1 MPFLFRY
8 LFACCILMSL
18 TLSAQ
23 AAPSADEAKTR
34 LKKIQTE
41 ILELRKILETKR
53 GKQGKL
59 QARLRKQEKQISR
72 VSRDIK
78 RIDQDLAKLQNTL
91 KKKRREK
98 AKQLNILDQHKEA
111 LAQQVRSAYKLG
123 GQEPVKLVLNQEDP
137 ALVGRTFAYYQYFT
151 RARLTQIEVINTA
164 LADLRAIEQEIAIK
178 SNELN
183 EKKAR
188 KESAK
193 KELVAAKKERE
204 QVLAKLSREIR
215 KKGKTL
221 DTLLED
227 EENLQALISSI
238 NEALSDIPSD
248 LDQGKPFAQLKGKLP
263 WPVKGTLSNKFGQKK
278 NGTQGKIR
286 WNGVQIKAQTGNP
299 VYAIARGRVAFADW
313 MRGFGLLVI
322 IDHSDGY
329 MTLYGHNESLYV
341 APGDWV
347 GKGDIISTVGN
358 SGGSLQSGL
367 YFEIRHNSK
376 PVNPR
381 GWCHG
386 QFEMAGL

>member
-1 MPFLFRY
+1 MD
-8 LFACCILMSL
+8 LMLRTLLTTTLLISL
-18 TLSAQ
+18 SFSVF
-23 AAPSADEAKTR
+23 AAPSVDETEAR
-34 LKKIQTE
+34 LKQIQSE
-41 ILELRKILETKR
+41 IQELRKILESKK
-53 GKQGKL
+53 GEQGRL
-59 QARLRKQEKQISR
+59 QAKLRKQEKQISR

-78 RIDQDLAKLQNTL
+78 RIDKDLAGLQKTL
-91 KKKRREK
+91 NKKRREK
-98 AKQLNILDQHKEA
+98 AKQLKILNQHKQA

-137 ALVGRTFAYYQYFT
+137 ALVGRTFAYYQYFA

-164 LADLRAIEQEIAIK
+164 LADLRAIEKEIAIK
-178 SNELN
+178 SNELQ
-183 EKKAR
+183 EKRAK

-193 KELVAAKKERE
+193 NELVTARKERE

-227 EENLQALISSI
+227 EENLQSLISSI
-238 NEALSDIPSD
+238 NEALSDIPPE

-263 WPVKGTLSNKFGQKK
+263 WPVRGTLNNQYGQKRD
-278 NGTQGKIR
+278 GTQGKLR
-286 WNGVQIKAQTGNP
+286 WNGVQIQTQTGKP
-299 VYAIARGRVAFADW
+299 VYAIARGRVAFAEW

-322 IDHSDGY
+322 IDHGEGY

-347 GKGDIISTVGN
+347 GRGDIISTVGN
-358 SGGSLQSGL
+358 SGGSFQSGL

-376 PVNPR
+376 PVNPK

-386 QFEMAGL
+386 QFDLAGL

>member
-1 MPFLFRY
+1 MYPLLRTP
-8 LFACCILMSL
+8 LAITLLISL
-18 TLSAQ
+18 SFSVF
-23 AAPSADEAKTR
+23 AAPSADETEAR
-34 LKKIQTE
+34 LKQIQSE
-41 ILELRKILETKR
+41 IQELRKILETKR
-53 GKQGKL
+53 GEQGRL
-59 QARLRKQEKQISR
+59 QAKLRKQEKQISR

-78 RIDQDLAKLQNTL
+78 HIDKDLAGLQKTL
-91 KKKRREK
+91 NKKRREK
-98 AKQLNILDQHKEA
+98 AKQLDILDQHKQA

-164 LADLRAIEQEIAIK
+164 LADLRIIEKEIAFK
-178 SNELN
+178 TNELQ
-183 EKKAR
+183 EKR
-188 KESAK
+188 AK
-193 KELVAAKKERE
+193 KEAAKQALVQARKKRE
-204 QVLAKLSREIR
+204 QVLAQLSREIR
-215 KKGKTL
+215 KKGKAL

-227 EENLQALISSI
+227 EENLQSLISSI
-238 NEALSDIPSD
+238 NEALSDIPPD

-263 WPVKGTLSNKFGQKK
+263 WPVKGTLNNHYGQKRE
-278 NGTQGKIR
+278 GTQGKLR
-286 WNGVQIKAQTGNP
+286 WNGVQIKTQTGKP
-299 VYAIARGRVAFADW
+299 VFAIARGRVAFAEW
-313 MRGFGLLVI
+313 MRGFGLLII
-322 IDHSDGY
+322 IDHGDGY

-347 GKGDIISTVGN
+347 GRGDIISTVGN

-386 QFEMAGL
+386 QFELTGL